1 MPASW
6 NKEALKA
13 QAISARNYAIKNL
26 NKYKSLGFDLCTTQ
40 NSQVYGGVDAEHVDT
55 NKAVDETRGILAY
68 HSGNVA
74 DLFYHSSSGGKTEN
88 SENIWSNAVPYLRGV
103 EDPYSLGSPNDYWEY
118 KISKSE
124 IENLLRSKGKN
135 IGNFLGIRIDK
146 ISENER
152 ILKLTFVGDSG
163 ETTIEK
169 EAIRGLFGYSNLKSN
184 WFTINS
190 QNTKNTQS
198 IVSDSYI
205 AALNDLQL
213 FLNKSESNKIN
224 GYSNLSN
231 NDIITSQDYLF
242 QGKGY
247 GHGLGMSQY
256 GAKKMAEQ
264 GYTFDEILKYYFK
277 GIDVY

>member
-1 MPASW
+1 M
-6 NKEALKA
+6 
-13 QAISARNYAIKNL
+13 
-26 NKYKSLGFDLCTTQ
+26 
-40 NSQVYGGVDAEHVDT
+40 
-55 NKAVDETRGILAY
+55 
-68 HSGNVA
+68 
-74 DLFYHSSSGGKTEN
+74 
-88 SENIWSNAVPYLRGV
+88 
-103 EDPYSLGSPNDYWEY
+103 
-118 KISKSE
+118 
-124 IENLLRSKGKN
+124 
-135 IGNFLGIRIDK
+135 
-146 ISENER
+146 
-152 ILKLTFVGDSG
+152 
-163 ETTIEK
+163 
-169 EAIRGLFGYSNLKSN
+169 FGYSNLKSN

-264 GYTFDEILKYYFK
+264 GYTFDEILRYYFK